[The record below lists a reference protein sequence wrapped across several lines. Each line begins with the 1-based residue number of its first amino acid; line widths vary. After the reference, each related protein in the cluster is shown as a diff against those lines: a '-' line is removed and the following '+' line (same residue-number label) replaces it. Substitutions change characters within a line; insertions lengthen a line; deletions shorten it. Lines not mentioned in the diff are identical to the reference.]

1 MRMTVFVVEYTY
13 DSARTQDIAT
23 LRPQHRAFLTRL
35 YEEGAVLA
43 SGPWLD
49 NAAPGALLL
58 VLAHDVAGAQRLL
71 DDDPFHRAHLITR
84 RTVRPWN
91 PITGALA
98 EHASH

>member
-13 DSARTQDIAT
+13 DTSRTQDLAT
-23 LRPQHRAFLTRL
+23 LRPRHREFLGRL
-35 YEEGAVLA
+35 HEEGTLLA

-58 VLAHDVAGAQRLL
+58 VRARDVAGAQHLL

-91 PITGALA
+91 PVVGAFA
-98 EHASH
+98 DHASH